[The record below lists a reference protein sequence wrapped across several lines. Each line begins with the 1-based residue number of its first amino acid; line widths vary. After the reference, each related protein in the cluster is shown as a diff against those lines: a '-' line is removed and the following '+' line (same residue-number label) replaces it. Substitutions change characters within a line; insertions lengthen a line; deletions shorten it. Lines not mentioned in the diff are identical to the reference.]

1 MDGYACVY
9 TIECVCTYMCI
20 ACVDIKYMNVR
31 TYERPALCNE
41 FVGVPLYC
49 LNCICFAPPR
59 FRPQCWRRVGD
70 DPSSRVQHAR
80 IVTGRLCVHT
90 NVGYTYIQM

>member
-49 LNCICFAPPR
+49 LNCICFAPPPPDLDR
-59 FRPQCWRRVGD
+59 SVGD
-70 DPSSRVQHAR
+70 GLEMIPPLEYNMPGLLQ
-80 IVTGRLCVHT
+80 
-90 NVGYTYIQM
+90 VGYAYIQM